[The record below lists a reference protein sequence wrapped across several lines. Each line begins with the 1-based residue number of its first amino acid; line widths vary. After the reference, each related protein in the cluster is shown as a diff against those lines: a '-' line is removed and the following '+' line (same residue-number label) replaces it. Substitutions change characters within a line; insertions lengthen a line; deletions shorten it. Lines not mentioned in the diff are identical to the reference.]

1 MGAPIHQSA
10 QTEGRKP
17 VAGSRI
23 KVSSPPFSSGV
34 SPKDGYRLVSHVYD
48 AEPNPILSLEER
60 FLERLFPPIKE
71 LDVVDLGCGTGRWL
85 TKLAEKAPRSL
96 LGVDFSAEML
106 LQAKRKLGSIASL
119 VLADCRDLPL
129 PRASADLILC
139 SFVTSYLEDLSA
151 FAQQARRVLR
161 RDGSVFLADL
171 HPDTS
176 AALGW
181 RRGFHANGSFVSIAT
196 HSRSLNQVL
205 RSFETFELQANAVIE
220 PHFGDPERDLFKRAG
235 KMDSFD
241 AAAGLP
247 AIYILQLRLKPRR
260 SISTRRGAFA
270 RTLVKVSGA
279 CVAMGPCES
288 IQADV
293 TIENGRIAILESN
306 GGPSSG
312 STTHDKRGI
321 DLSGFLLL
329 PGLVNAHDHLEFAL
343 FPRLGKG
350 GYSNFVEWADDIHHP
365 ESSPVREHRAV
376 SKNTRIWWGGIR
388 NLLCGVTTVCHH
400 NPYVAELF
408 DEGFAVRVL
417 RDFSWAHSVPL
428 DHDLVNKQKSSA
440 ADQPFIVHLAEGV
453 DSQSAA
459 EICRLVEQNALD
471 HRTVI
476 VHGLG
481 LNELGFHRM
490 RSAGAGLVWCP
501 TSNVFL
507 FGRTHDRTIL
517 QSLSRLALGSDSPL
531 TAAGDLLDEIR
542 FAAEVVSLPF
552 EELYS
557 LVTTRAAD
565 VLRLNSGEGTLC
577 IGARSDFFAI
587 RDTGESP
594 AHRLASLNYRDVE
607 FVVIGGQVQLTSAK
621 LFPRLPRLVTTG
633 LRPLEIEGELRWIR
647 APLKRLFDETR
658 SHLPGEIKLG
668 GRRVRYGRPA

>member
-17 VAGSRI
+17 VVGSRI
-23 KVSSPPFSSGV
+23 KVSSPLSSSGV
-34 SPKDGYRLVSHVYD
+34 SPKDGYRLVSRVYD
-48 AEPNPILSLEER
+48 AEPNPILSLEQR
-60 FLERLFPPIKE
+60 FLGRLFPPIKE

-85 TKLAEKAPRSL
+85 TKLAQKAPRSL
-96 LGVDFSAEML
+96 VGVDFSAEML
-106 LQAKRKLGSIASL
+106 LQAKLKLGGTASL
-119 VLADCRDLPL
+119 VLADCSDIPL

-139 SFVTSYLEDLSA
+139 SFVTSYLQDLDA
-151 FAQQARRVLR
+151 FAAQARRLLC
-161 RDGSVFLADL
+161 RDGSIFLTDL
-171 HPDTS
+171 HPHTS
-176 AALGW
+176 AILGW

-205 RSFETFELQANAVIE
+205 RSFETFGMHANAVLE
-220 PHFGDPERDLFKRAG
+220 PHFGDPERDLFKCAG
-235 KMDSFD
+235 KMDAFD
-241 AAAGLP
+241 AASGLP
-247 AIYILQLRLKPRR
+247 AIYILQLRLKSRR

-279 CVAMGPCES
+279 RVALGPRES
-288 IQADV
+288 TQADI
-293 TIENGRIAILESN
+293 TIEDGRIALLESN
-306 GGPSSG
+306 SGPSPG
-312 STTHDKRGI
+312 SPAHDKRSI

-350 GYSNFVEWADDIHHP
+350 GYSNFVEWAGDIHHP
-365 ESSPVREHRAV
+365 ECSPVREHRAV
-376 SKNTRIWWGGIR
+376 SKNTRLWWGGIR

-400 NPYVAELF
+400 NPYVPELF

-428 DHDLVNKQKSSA
+428 DHNLVQKQKSA
-440 ADQPFIVHLAEGV
+440 AASQPFIVHLAEGV

-459 EICRLVEQNALD
+459 EIFRLAEQNALD

-481 LNELGFHRM
+481 LNEVGFHRM

-517 QSLSRLALGSDSPL
+517 QSLPRLALGNDSPL

-542 FAAEVVSLPF
+542 FAAEVVGLPF

-565 VLRLNSGEGTLC
+565 VLRLTSGEGTLR

-594 AHRLASLNYRDVE
+594 AHRLASLNYHDVE
-607 FVVIGGQVQLTSAK
+607 FVVIGGQVQLASTR
-621 LFPRLPRLVTTG
+621 LLTRLPRLVTTG

-647 APLKRLFDETR
+647 APLNRLFDETR
-658 SHLPGEIKLG
+658 IHLPGEIKLG
-668 GRRVRYGRPA
+668 GRRVRHGRPA

>member
-1 MGAPIHQSA
+1 VGAPIHQSA

-17 VAGSRI
+17 VVGSRP
-23 KVSSPPFSSGV
+23 KVSSSLSSSGV
-34 SPKDGYRLVSHVYD
+34 SPKDGYRLVSRVYD
-48 AEPNPILSLEER
+48 AEPNPILSLEQR
-60 FLERLFPPIKE
+60 FLERLFPPIKD

-85 TKLAEKAPRSL
+85 TKLAEKGPRSL

-106 LQAKRKLGSIASL
+106 LQAKRKLGGSARL
-119 VLADCRDLPL
+119 VLADCLDLPL
-129 PRASADLILC
+129 PRASADLVLC
-139 SFVTSYLEDLSA
+139 SFMTSYLQDLDA

-161 RDGSVFLADL
+161 RDGSVFLTDL

-196 HSRSLNQVL
+196 HSRSVKQVL
-205 RSFETFELQANAVIE
+205 RSFETFGMQANIVLE

-241 AAAGLP
+241 AASGLP

-260 SISTRRGAFA
+260 STSTRRGASA

-279 CVAMGPCES
+279 RVALGPRES
-288 IQADV
+288 TQADV
-293 TIENGRIAILESN
+293 TIENGRIAILECN

-312 STTHDKRGI
+312 STTHDKRSI

-350 GYSNFVEWADDIHHP
+350 GYSNFVEWADDIHRP

-376 SKNTRIWWGGIR
+376 SKNTRLWWGGIR

-400 NPYVAELF
+400 NPYVPELF

-428 DHDLVNKQKSSA
+428 DHDLVHKQKSAA

-453 DSQSAA
+453 DSQSATEIFRLA
-459 EICRLVEQNALD
+459 EENALD

-481 LNELGFHRM
+481 LNEPGLHRM

-507 FGRTHDRTIL
+507 FGRTHDRTTL
-517 QSLSRLALGSDSPL
+517 QSLPRLALGSDSPL
-531 TAAGDLLDEIR
+531 TATGDLLDEIR
-542 FAAEVVSLPF
+542 FAAQVVGLPV

-565 VLRLNSGEGTLC
+565 VLRLNSGEGTLR

-587 RDTGESP
+587 QDTGESP

-607 FVVIGGQVQLTSAK
+607 FVVIGGQVQLTSAR

-647 APLKRLFDETR
+647 APLNRLFDETR
-658 SHLPGEIKLG
+658 THIPGEIKLG
-668 GRRVRYGRPA
+668 GRRVRRGQPA